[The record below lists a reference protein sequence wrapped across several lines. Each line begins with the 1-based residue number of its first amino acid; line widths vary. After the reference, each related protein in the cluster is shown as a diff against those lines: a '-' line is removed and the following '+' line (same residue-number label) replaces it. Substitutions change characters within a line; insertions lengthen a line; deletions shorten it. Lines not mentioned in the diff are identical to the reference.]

1 MPRPGSDLGAD
12 DTGCTILHVDMD
24 AFYASVEL
32 RERPE
37 LKGTPVVIGA
47 PGARGVVLSATYE
60 ARRFGVHSAMPMTR
74 ARRLCPQ
81 AVIIPPSREKYAEVS
96 RGVMEIFH
104 TFTPEVEPIASDE
117 AFLDVGGA
125 RKRLGPPAAIAAMI
139 REQVVREH
147 GITCS
152 VGVANSKFVAKLA
165 SQHCKPDGLLV
176 VPADRVVDFL
186 HPLPVGALWGVGE
199 RTEQSLVRLGIRT
212 VGDLAGVPVATLQ
225 RQLGQAAGAHLA
237 ALAWGR
243 DERPV
248 TPHAPDKSIGAEETF
263 ATDVGDP
270 VKIRRELLRLSERVA
285 ARLREGGHVGRT
297 VSVKLRRADFSTI
310 SRSRTLREPTDVAQ
324 TLYATA
330 CDLYTAAGLDR
341 DRLRLVGVR
350 VENLSPAGEATRQ
363 LGLGERETG
372 WREAEQ
378 AMDRAARRFGRDV
391 VLPASL
397 VRPPFDGMAP

>member
-330 CDLYTAAGLDR
+330 CDLYTAAGLDG

>member
-1 MPRPGSDLGAD
+1 MPRPGPNLGAD
-12 DTGCTILHVDMD
+12 DTGCPILHVDMD

-37 LKGTPVVIGA
+37 LKGTPVIIGA

-81 AVIIPPSREKYAEVS
+81 AVIIPPSRGKYSEVS

-125 RKRLGPPAAIAAMI
+125 RKRLGPPAAIAEMI
-139 REQVVREH
+139 RERVVHEH

-165 SQHCKPDGLLV
+165 SQHCKPDGLLI
-176 VPADRVVDFL
+176 VPVDQVVDFL
-186 HPLPVGALWGVGE
+186 HPLPVAALWGVGE
-199 RTEQSLVRLGIRT
+199 RTEQSLMRLGIKT
-212 VGDLAGVPVATLQ
+212 VGDLAGVPVATLE
-225 RQLGQAAGAHLA
+225 RGIGRAAATHLA

-248 TPHAPDKSIGAEETF
+248 TPHVPDKSIGAEETF
-263 ATDVGDP
+263 TTDVDDP

-310 SRSRTLREPTDVAQ
+310 SRSRSLHEPTDVAQ
-324 TLYATA
+324 ILYATA
-330 CDLYTAAGLDR
+330 CELYAAAGLENV
-341 DRLRLVGVR
+341 RLRLVGVR
-350 VENLSPAGEATRQ
+350 VENLRPADGATRQ

-378 AMDRAARRFGRDV
+378 AMDRAVRRFGHDA

-397 VRPPFDGMAP
+397 VSPPFDGIDP

>member
-1 MPRPGSDLGAD
+1 MPRPGPNLGAD
-12 DTGCTILHVDMD
+12 DTGCPILHVDMD

-37 LKGTPVVIGA
+37 LRGTPVIIGA

-81 AVIIPPSREKYAEVS
+81 AVIIPPSRGKYSEVS

-125 RKRLGPPAAIAAMI
+125 RKRLGPPAAIAEMI
-139 REQVVREH
+139 RERVVREH

-176 VPADRVVDFL
+176 VPVDRVVDFL
-186 HPLPVGALWGVGE
+186 HPLPVAALWGVGE
-199 RTEQSLVRLGIRT
+199 RTEQSLMRLGIKT
-212 VGDLAGVPVATLQ
+212 VGDLSRVPVATLEQ
-225 RQLGQAAGAHLA
+225 GLGQAVGAHLA

-248 TPHAPDKSIGAEETF
+248 TPHSPDKSIGAEETF
-263 ATDVGDP
+263 TTDVDDP

-285 ARLREGGHVGRT
+285 ARLRQGGHVGRT

-310 SRSRTLREPTDVAQ
+310 SRSRSLREPTDVAQ
-324 TLYATA
+324 ILYATA
-330 CDLYTAAGLDR
+330 CELYLAAGLEKV
-341 DRLRLVGVR
+341 RLRLVGVR
-350 VENLSPAGEATRQ
+350 VENLRPADGATRQ

-378 AMDRAARRFGRDV
+378 AMDRAVRRFGQDA

-397 VRPPFDGMAP
+397 VSPPFDGIDP